1 MKQWHD
7 IGSDVNWID
16 YGGRWARHVGGTRYH
31 VIRFDNMIEACGRDA
46 DPSQP
51 YHCDLHEV
59 DVASEQLASALECN
73 GLDESEM
80 ADRQEPGKQWALA
93 EALSSYGAYA
103 PLWQDGGRNAHELI
117 RAAKRESRRLATD
130 SAAYEAAMDRPVN
143 RIGSTAREYQ
153 AGDTESAILR
163 GLADR
168 NPAAEIM
175 AQMGMLEVVVVR

>member
-16 YGGRWARHVGGTRYH
+16 YGGRWARHVVGTRYH

-59 DVASEQLASALECN
+59 DVASEQLASALESV
-73 GLDESEM
+73 GATDLDGVWPSKV
-80 ADRQEPGKQWALA
+80 DLVKA

-153 AGDTESAILR
+153 ADDTKSAILR